1 MLSDIVS
8 LGVWDG
14 LLEGR
19 IRLHWALVLSNRLPQ
34 HDTVKLYHQL
44 GRQPLKTALRQSE
57 CFTGNTIQS
66 FYSLCFPGSFSMAVK
81 SFEVG
86 LTMPRPHPPNYKVV
100 LVVKAFR

>member
-19 IRLHWALVLSNRLPQ
+19 IRLHRVLVLSNRLPQ

-57 CFTGNTIQS
+57 CFTVNTIQS
-66 FYSLCFPGSFSMAVK
+66 FYSLCFPRPFSM
-81 SFEVG
+81 
-86 LTMPRPHPPNYKVV
+86 VV
-100 LVVKAFR
+100 WHSHTLALNGGSGDTSILNHF

>member
-19 IRLHWALVLSNRLPQ
+19 IRLHRALVLFNRLPQ

-57 CFTGNTIQS
+57 CFTETQ
-66 FYSLCFPGSFSMAVK
+66 
-81 SFEVG
+81 
-86 LTMPRPHPPNYKVV
+86 
-100 LVVKAFR
+100 FRVFIVYVSWAI